1 MRVRLERGMICVQI
15 VYGLIFLV
23 ASTGLFCWF
32 LLDDSRFGNFVDNCV
47 AFFILL
53 IFLHALTNLVDG
65 IVRLKG
71 HKKILEINNDT
82 FIYYGRLYGRV
93 TFEIPLSEIDL
104 VMKDW
109 STPMDDVKHSSTIY
123 YILKRIDDFGNIR
136 SWERKRYRVLYI
148 FFNDSKTALKYDKK
162 LGFQTRK
169 KRKYVA
175 ETKMIHIPIA
185 EGEFFSDQEMND
197 YINERKKNDR

>member
-1 MRVRLERGMICVQI
+1 MIVKLERGMIWVQI
-15 VYGLIFLV
+15 VYGLILLI
-23 ASTGLFCWF
+23 ASTSLFCWF
-32 LLDDSRFGNFVDNCV
+32 LIDDYRFGNFVDNCV

-53 IFLHALTNLVDG
+53 IFLHALINLVDG

-82 FIYYGRLYGRV
+82 FIYYGRLCGRV

-109 STPMDDVKHSSTIY
+109 STPMDDAKHSSAIY
-123 YILKRIDDFGNIR
+123 YILKRIYDFGNIR

-148 FFNDSKTALKYDKK
+148 FFKDSKTALKYDKK
-162 LGFQTRK
+162 LGYQTR
-169 KRKYVA
+169 RKLGQHGWRILDA
-175 ETKMIHIPIA
+175 LR
-185 EGEFFSDQEMND
+185 Q
-197 YINERKKNDR
+197 

>member
-32 LLDDSRFGNFVDNCV
+32 LIDDYRFGNFVDNCV

-82 FIYYGRLYGRV
+82 FIYYGRLCGRV

-109 STPMDDVKHSSTIY
+109 STPMDDAKHSSTIY
-123 YILKRIDDFGNIR
+123 YILKRIYDFGNIR

-148 FFNDSKTALKYDKK
+148 FFKDSKTALKYDKK

-175 ETKMIHIPIA
+175 ETRMIYIPIA

-197 YINERKKNDR
+197 YINERKNHDR

>member
-32 LLDDSRFGNFVDNCV
+32 LLDDYRFGNFVDNCV

-82 FIYYGRLYGRV
+82 FIYYG
-93 TFEIPLSEIDL
+93 
-104 VMKDW
+104 
-109 STPMDDVKHSSTIY
+109 
-123 YILKRIDDFGNIR
+123 KRIDDFGNIR

-148 FFNDSKTALKYDKK
+148 FFNDSKRALKYDKK

>member
-32 LLDDSRFGNFVDNCV
+32 LLYDYRFGNFVDNCV

-53 IFLHALTNLVDG
+53 IFLYALTNLVDG
-65 IVRLKG
+65 IVRFKG
-71 HKKILEINNDT
+71 HKKILEISNDT
-82 FIYYGRLYGRV
+82 FIYYGRLCGRV

-109 STPMDDVKHSSTIY
+109 STPMDDAKHSSTIY

-136 SWERKRYRVLYI
+136 SWERQRYRVLYI
-148 FFNDSKTALKYDKK
+148 FFNDSKTALKYDKNLVFRHEK
-162 LGFQTRK
+162 SENTLLRQK
-169 KRKYVA
+169 
-175 ETKMIHIPIA
+175 
-185 EGEFFSDQEMND
+185 
-197 YINERKKNDR
+197 

>member
-1 MRVRLERGMICVQI
+1 MIVKLEGGMIWVQI
-15 VYGLIFLV
+15 VYGLILLI
-23 ASTGLFCWF
+23 ASTSLFCW
-32 LLDDSRFGNFVDNCV
+32 LLIDDYRFGNFVDNCV
-47 AFFILL
+47 AVFILL
-53 IFLHALTNLVDG
+53 IFLHALINLLDG

-71 HKKILEINNDT
+71 HKKILEINSET
-82 FIYYGRLYGRV
+82 FIYYGRLCGRV

-109 STPMDDVKHSSTIY
+109 STPMDDAKHSSTIY
-123 YILKRIDDFGNIR
+123 YLLKRIDDFGNIR
-136 SWERKRYRVLYI
+136 SWERRRYRVLYI

-175 ETKMIHIPIA
+175 ATRMIHIPIA

-197 YINERKKNDR
+197 YINERKNHDR

>member
-1 MRVRLERGMICVQI
+1 MIVKLERGMIWVQI
-15 VYGLIFLV
+15 VYGLILLI
-23 ASTGLFCWF
+23 ASTSLFCWF
-32 LLDDSRFGNFVDNCV
+32 LIDDYRFGNFVDNCV
-47 AFFILL
+47 AVFILL
-53 IFLHALTNLVDG
+53 IFLYALINLVDG

-71 HKKILEINNDT
+71 HKKILEINSET
-82 FIYYGRLYGRV
+82 FIYYGRLCGRV

-109 STPMDDVKHSSTIY
+109 STPMDDAKHSSTIY

-136 SWERKRYRVLYI
+136 SWERQRYRVLYI

-175 ETKMIHIPIA
+175 EMRMIQIPLTS
-185 EGEFFSDQEMND
+185 GEIFSDQEMND
-197 YINERKKNDR
+197 YINERKNHDR

>member
-1 MRVRLERGMICVQI
+1 MIVKLEQGMIWVQI
-15 VYGLIFLV
+15 VYGLILLI
-23 ASTGLFCWF
+23 ASTSLFCCI
-32 LLDDSRFGNFVDNCV
+32 LRDDYRFGNFVDTCV
-47 AFFILL
+47 AVFILL
-53 IFLHALTNLVDG
+53 IFLHALINLVDG

-71 HKKILEINNDT
+71 HKKILEINSET
-82 FIYYGRLYGRV
+82 FIYYGRLCGRV
-93 TFEIPLSEIDL
+93 TFEIPLSEINL

-109 STPMDDVKHSSTIY
+109 STPMDDAKHSSTIY

-136 SWERKRYRVLYI
+136 SWERQRYRVLYI

-175 ETKMIHIPIA
+175 ETRMIYIPIA

-197 YINERKKNDR
+197 YINERKNHDR

>member
-1 MRVRLERGMICVQI
+1 MIVKIERGMIWVQI
-15 VYGLIFLV
+15 VYGLILLI
-23 ASTGLFCWF
+23 ASIGLFCCF
-32 LLDDSRFGNFVDNCV
+32 LIDDYRFGNFVDNCV

-82 FIYYGRLYGRV
+82 FIYYGRLCGRV

-109 STPMDDVKHSSTIY
+109 STPMDDAKHSSTIY

-136 SWERKRYRVLYI
+136 SWERQRYRVLYI

-197 YINERKKNDR
+197 YINERKNHDR

>member
-1 MRVRLERGMICVQI
+1 MIVKIERGMIWVQI
-15 VYGLIFLV
+15 VYGLILFI
-23 ASTGLFCWF
+23 ASIGLFCCI
-32 LLDDSRFGNFVDNCV
+32 LRDDYCFGNFVDTCV
-47 AFFILL
+47 AFLVLL
-53 IFLHALTNLVDG
+53 IFLRALTNLVDG

-71 HKKILEINNDT
+71 HKKILEINSET
-82 FIYYGRLYGRV
+82 FIYYGRLCGRV
-93 TFEIPLSEIDL
+93 TFEIPLSEINL

-109 STPMDDVKHSSTIY
+109 STLMDDAKHSSTIY

-136 SWERKRYRVLYI
+136 SWERQRYRVLYI

-175 ETKMIHIPIA
+175 ETRIIHIPIA
-185 EGEFFSDQEMND
+185 EEEFFSDQEMND
-197 YINERKKNDR
+197 YINERKNHDR